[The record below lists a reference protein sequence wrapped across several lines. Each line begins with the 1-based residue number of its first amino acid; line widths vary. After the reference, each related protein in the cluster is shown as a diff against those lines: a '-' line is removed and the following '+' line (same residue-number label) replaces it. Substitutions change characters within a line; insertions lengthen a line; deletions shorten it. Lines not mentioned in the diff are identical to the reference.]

1 MTQQEFL
8 PWAKREVHTYAM
20 QHRTHALSGNDVP
33 LLVDDVFVVW
43 YCKTLQNHKALL
55 STPLP
60 DGMYY
65 EFTYNGDKDE
75 AYLDAYRKVEN
86 RVVHHD

>member
-1 MTQQEFL
+1 MTEQEFIA
-8 PWAKREVHTYAM
+8 WARREVHTYAM
-20 QHRTHALSGNDVP
+20 QHRQSSLTGNEQP
-33 LLVDDVFVVW
+33 LLPEDVYVVW
-43 YCKTLQNHKALL
+43 CCKTLQNNKALL

>member
-1 MTQQEFL
+1 MTQAEFMA
-8 PWAKREVHTYAM
+8 WAKKTVLSYVKSNDKTAYSS
-20 QHRTHALSGNDVP
+20 ALTE
-33 LLVDDVFVVW
+33 DDIFIVW

-86 RVVHHD
+86 RVVKHE

>member
-1 MTQQEFL
+1 MTQANFME
-8 PWAKREVHTYAM
+8 WAKKTVLAYTLSHTDPAIDLDI
-20 QHRTHALSGNDVP
+20 TE
-33 LLVDDVFVVW
+33 DDVYIVW

-55 STPLP
+55 GTTLF

-86 RVVHHD
+86 RMVKHE

>member
-1 MTQQEFL
+1 MTQAEFMA
-8 PWAKREVHTYAM
+8 WAKKTVLAYVKSNDKTAYSS
-20 QHRTHALSGNDVP
+20 ALTE
-33 LLVDDVFVVW
+33 DDIFIVW

-75 AYLDAYRKVEN
+75 AYLDAYLKVEN
-86 RVVHHD
+86 LVYRHD

>member
-1 MTQQEFL
+1 MTQANFME
-8 PWAKREVHTYAM
+8 WAKKTVLAYVKSNDKTAYSS
-20 QHRTHALSGNDVP
+20 ALTE
-33 LLVDDVFVVW
+33 DDIFIVW

-75 AYLDAYRKVEN
+75 AYLDAYRKVTN
-86 RVVHHD
+86 VVVKR